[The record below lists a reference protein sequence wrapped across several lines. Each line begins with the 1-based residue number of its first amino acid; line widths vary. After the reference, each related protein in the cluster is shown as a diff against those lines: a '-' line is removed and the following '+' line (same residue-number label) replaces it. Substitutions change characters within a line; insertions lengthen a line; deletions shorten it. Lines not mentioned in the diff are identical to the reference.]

1 MKEVHDSSRITVV
14 RATGDRVSRAIQVSG
29 LCTIRLHRFEWV
41 LRKAEFKQ
49 VFPTAFALWKT
60 AKGEQ
65 YAFPF
70 DLDIPALFYNKELFD
85 AAGIEYPNDKWTW
98 DDMLKAAIALT
109 KDTDGD
115 GQPDQYG
122 FTNWYFHWA
131 TLVWATR
138 ALTRPLPIS
147 RSWFRPL
154 WREPSRPG

>member
-1 MKEVHDSSRITVV
+1 MKEAHDSSRITVV

-85 AAGIEYPNDKWTW
+85 AAGIEHPNDK
-98 DDMLKAAIALT
+98 
-109 KDTDGD
+109 
-115 GQPDQYG
+115 
-122 FTNWYFHWA
+122 
-131 TLVWATR
+131 
-138 ALTRPLPIS
+138 
-147 RSWFRPL
+147 
-154 WREPSRPG
+154 